1 MEKYLIIDFDSTFI
15 KSETLDELSKICLHE
30 SDTLIVKQIENIT
43 NQAMLGKINF
53 SDALNSRLD
62 LINIDLKNITEII
75 KILKNDISK
84 SIIKNKKFFI
94 DNHNYI
100 YIVSG
105 GFKEI
110 IENIVNDYHIPQE
123 HVIANSFLFKNS
135 LVSGVNPKSDL
146 LKEHGKVKAINKLNL
161 NGQIIMVGD
170 GYTDYEVKK
179 YNAADIFIA
188 YTENINR
195 KSVVKNADIVANNF
209 DKVIEEFMR

>member
-94 DNHNYI
+94 NNHNYI

-105 GFKEI
+105 GFKDI

-146 LKEHGKVKAINKLNL
+146 LREHGKVKAINKLNL

-179 YNAADIFIA
+179 YNAAYIFIA

>member
-110 IENIVNDYHIPQE
+110 IENVVNDYHIPQE

>member
-1 MEKYLIIDFDSTFI
+1 MEKFLIIDFDSTFI
-15 KSETLDELSKICLHE
+15 KSETLDELSKICLHD
-30 SDTLIVKQIENIT
+30 SDTLIVKQIEDIT
-43 NQAMLGKINF
+43 KQAMLGKIKF

-62 LINIDLKNITEII
+62 LINIDLKNITDII

-110 IENIVNDYHIPQE
+110 IENIVNDYHISQK
-123 HVIANSFLFKNS
+123 HVIANSFLFKNN
-135 LVSGVNPKSDL
+135 LVIGVNQNNDL
-146 LKEHGKVKAINKLNL
+146 LREQGKVKAINKLKL

>member
-15 KSETLDELSKICLHE
+15 KSETLDELSKICLHG
-30 SDTLIVKQIENIT
+30 SNTLILKQIENIT
-43 NQAMLGKINF
+43 NQAMLGEMNF

-62 LINIDLKNITEII
+62 LINIDLKNITDII

-110 IENIVNDYHIPQE
+110 IENIVNDYHISQK
-123 HVIANSFLFKNS
+123 HVIANSFLFKNN
-135 LVSGVNPKSDL
+135 LVSGVNQNNDL
-146 LKEHGKVKAINKLNL
+146 LRDQGKVKAINKLNL

>member
-1 MEKYLIIDFDSTFI
+1 MEKFLIIDFDSTFI
-15 KSETLDELSKICLHE
+15 KSETLDELSKICLHG
-30 SDTLIVKQIENIT
+30 SNTLILKQIENIT
-43 NQAMLGKINF
+43 NQAMLGEMNF

-62 LINIDLKNITEII
+62 LINIDLKNITDII

-110 IENIVNDYHIPQE
+110 IENIVNDYHISQK
-123 HVIANSFLFKNS
+123 HVIANSFLFKNN
-135 LVSGVNPKSDL
+135 LVSGVNQNNDL
-146 LKEHGKVKAINKLNL
+146 LRDQGKVKAINKLNL